1 MLRIS
6 RAGWAVL
13 FLVAFLVIVNLA
25 LLFSVFWLASLD
37 RQGIYRDQIRNDLG
51 IAITNIVDRIIQDV
65 GLMKARHDEVSS
77 ASGDDDE
84 SSKSRFI
91 EAEISTM
98 GSSVWLNGR
107 RFELGSFVSPYG
119 VIAEV
124 GSDVAVV
131 IDLDGSRRIIAR
143 PVPPLPAV
151 PSSKSVSPPKKTDAK
166 TATAASGASAS
177 VADA

>member
-65 GLMKARHDEVSS
+65 GLMKARYDEASSVS
-77 ASGDDDE
+77 GDDE

-124 GSDVAVV
+124 GADVAVV
-131 IDLDGSRRIIAR
+131 VDLDGSRRIIAR

-151 PSSKSVSPPKKTDAK
+151 PSSKSASPSKKTDAK

>member
-37 RQGIYRDQIRNDLG
+37 RQGIYRDQIRSDLG

-65 GLMKARHDEVSS
+65 GLMEAQRNDSSS
-77 ASGDDDE
+77 ASDDK
-84 SSKSRFI
+84 SSDSRFI

-124 GSDVAVV
+124 GADVAVV

-143 PVPPLPAV
+143 PVPPLPTV
-151 PSSKSVSPPKKTDAK
+151 PPSKSVSPPKKTDAK